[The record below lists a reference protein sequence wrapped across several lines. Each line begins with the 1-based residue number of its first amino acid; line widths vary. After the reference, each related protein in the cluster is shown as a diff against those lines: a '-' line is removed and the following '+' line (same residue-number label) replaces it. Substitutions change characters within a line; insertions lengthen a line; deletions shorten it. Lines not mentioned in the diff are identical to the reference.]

1 LINTL
6 PQEQLMLRRMFCL
19 VLVVPLLLLGVPAC
33 SSDSKPVSKPPTVP
47 DPEGNAKPKPAG
59 AKAG

>member
-1 LINTL
+1 
-6 PQEQLMLRRMFCL
+6 MARRFLCLGL
-19 VLVVPLLLLGVPAC
+19 VLLLTLLSAPGC
-33 SSDSKPVSKPPTVP
+33 SSSDSKPMSNKSTVP